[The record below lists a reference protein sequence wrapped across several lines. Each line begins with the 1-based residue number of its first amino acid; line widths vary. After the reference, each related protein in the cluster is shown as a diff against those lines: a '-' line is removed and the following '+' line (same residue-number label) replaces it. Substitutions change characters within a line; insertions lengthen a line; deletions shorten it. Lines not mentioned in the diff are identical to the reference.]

1 MTAQTETT
9 HQSAHSIIAGTRKL
23 YEMVKGDA
31 LAAAEA
37 MPEAAYS
44 FKTSAEV
51 RSFGE
56 QLAHIADANY
66 LLASTCLN
74 EPNPFPGVSPVDAG
88 VLEKTRSHKSDI
100 IAALRSSFK
109 YCDRAFDA
117 CSDATANETVAFPP
131 GPRANTVTKAYVLNV
146 ALFHTAEHYG
156 AMTQYLRLKGLV
168 PPSTV
173 RFRNSA

>member
-1 MTAQTETT
+1 MSSQIKTDS
-9 HQSAHSIIAGTRKL
+9 QSANSIISATRKL
-23 YEMVKGDA
+23 YEIVKGDA

-37 MPEAAYS
+37 MPESAYS
-44 FKTSAEV
+44 FKTTADV
-51 RSFGE
+51 RGFGE
-56 QLAHIADANY
+56 QVAHIADANY
-66 LLASTCLN
+66 LFASTCLN

-88 VLEKTRSHKSDI
+88 VLEKTRSRKSDI
-100 IAALRSSFK
+100 IAVLRSSFE

-117 CSDATANETVAFPP
+117 CSDANANETVAFPP

-146 ALFHTAEHYG
+146 ALFHAAEHYG

-168 PPSTV
+168 PPSTQ